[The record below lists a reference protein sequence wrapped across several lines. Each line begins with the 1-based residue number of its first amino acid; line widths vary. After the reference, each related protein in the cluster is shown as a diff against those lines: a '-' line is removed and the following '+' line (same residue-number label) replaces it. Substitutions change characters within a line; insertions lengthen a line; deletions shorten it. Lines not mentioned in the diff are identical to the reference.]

1 MQKILIVDDDPQMQK
16 LYDRIFEM
24 EEFQVDTA
32 DDGRSGMD
40 KVRLFRP
47 DVILLDIMMKNV
59 SGLEMLSQIKADSA
73 SREIPVVVLSNVS
86 DPKIVNEARVKG
98 ASQYVVKSEKE
109 PADMVAIVKDVL
121 ANSGA
126 AGAGYM

>member
-24 EEFQVDTA
+24 EEFQVETA